1 MGNAMTRDRS
11 PIWIGLADLLLCI
24 VSVAIVA
31 VAPIHAKTDGIKPK
45 AEYLISAD
53 WDVMLDSDVDLWV
66 VNPSRKPIFY
76 GSRQIGCADLDH
88 DSLGFQTSLI
98 TLADDSTVRAV
109 SNKEVASIRCFEPG
123 HWDVGVNLYSDRE
136 LAKGRKNIKV
146 HVEIVGLNPEVSMMF
161 ARDVVLGR
169 VGETINVVSFDME
182 RDGKIT
188 LVDPPLEPITNDYR
202 GPRR

>member
-1 MGNAMTRDRS
+1 MTRDRS

-53 WDVMLDSDVDLWV
+53 WDVMLNSDVDLWV

-98 TLADDSTVRAV
+98 TLADNSTVRAV

>member
-1 MGNAMTRDRS
+1 MTRDRS